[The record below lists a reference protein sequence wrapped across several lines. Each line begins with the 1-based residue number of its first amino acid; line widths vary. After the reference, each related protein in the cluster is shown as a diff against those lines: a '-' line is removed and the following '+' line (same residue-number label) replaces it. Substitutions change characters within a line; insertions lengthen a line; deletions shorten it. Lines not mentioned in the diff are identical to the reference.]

1 MIYEESTGWPYLL
14 ESDPIPIRVVPVP
27 KTTATPEPIPTEAPP
42 LKRDLM
48 IESGKDAMDFAF
60 LLVNSDWVLTEAADS
75 YVLSD
80 PGGQERMML
89 FSMDVGFSFTSD
101 DLDGVLLSRYR
112 QEAEANAA
120 SGLQTTLVSE
130 RPYACLVNGYPGRAL
145 DFELLANDQ
154 LYGCKYVFWGV
165 GTRLYGL
172 NLLAPGMLMSILAP

>member
-1 MIYEESTGWPYLL
+1 M
-14 ESDPIPIRVVPVP
+14 P

-89 FSMDVGFSFTSD
+89 FSMDVG
-101 DLDGVLLSRYR
+101 R
-112 QEAEANAA
+112 QRRMRPPASKPPWSVNAP
-120 SGLQTTLVSE
+120 TPV
-130 RPYACLVNGYPGRAL
+130 
-145 DFELLANDQ
+145 
-154 LYGCKYVFWGV
+154 W
-165 GTRLYGL
+165 
-172 NLLAPGMLMSILAP
+172 